1 MSYDT
6 KINDLNEKVNQI
18 LNNKQQSYIPSFM
31 KFKNIN
37 MLHFYIGIPIIF
49 FIIFIITRPNIIM
62 SEVKDPKTFFKTKKI
77 SYIKLFL
84 ILLLIIGIEV
94 IVYFIL
100 NIKTKNLN

>member
-1 MSYDT
+1 
-6 KINDLNEKVNQI
+6 
-18 LNNKQQSYIPSFM
+18 
-31 KFKNIN
+31 
-37 MLHFYIGIPIIF
+37 
-49 FIIFIITRPNIIM
+49 M
-62 SEVKDPKTFFKTKKI
+62 SEVKDPKTFFITKKI

>member
-6 KINDLNEKVNQI
+6 KINDLSEKVHQL
-18 LNNKQQSYIPSFM
+18 LNNTQQTYIPSFL

-37 MLHFYIGIPIIF
+37 ILHVYIAIPIIF
-49 FIIFIITRPNIIM
+49 FIIFIIIRPNIIM
-62 SEVKDPKTFFKTKKI
+62 TEVKDPKTFFVTKKV

-94 IVYFIL
+94 IIYFVL
-100 NIKTKNLN
+100 NIKSKSS